1 MDNKKMSQELI
12 QAIESMNNVE
22 KDFLDQWHRG
32 NKISEDLLQ
41 RLENR
46 REKVKE
52 LLQQEQNK

>member
-1 MDNKKMSQELI
+1 MSQELI